1 MAKSIKKAKIPVYD
15 IRSIERGARHNL
27 MVQRFDSYLEE
38 HYEHLHRPHRHSF
51 FHLVLFTGGSGTHTI
66 DFRNYKVKPFQM
78 YFMAPGQVHSWHFDN
93 NIKGYVVHFE
103 ENLFTPF
110 LAHPRYLERFGFLR
124 GNPESV
130 VCNLPEAAHK
140 LMIGL
145 FESLLQETT
154 GETEHHLDMV
164 RIRLLEIFIMAER
177 YCGHKPVKPGAEHKM
192 TLLRSYQ
199 ELIEQHYRDLKL
211 PKQYADLLYITPN
224 HLNALCQDLLG
235 KTAGDLIRD
244 RVLLE
249 SKRLLTNADM
259 TITEIAYD
267 LNFKDNSY
275 FNRFFKKE
283 TGITPD
289 EFRKSFLDS

>member
-1 MAKSIKKAKIPVYD
+1 MNKAKIPVYD
-15 IRSIERGARHNL
+15 ISSIERGARKNL
-27 MVQRFDSYLEE
+27 MVQRFESYLGQ

-51 FHLVLFTGGSGTHTI
+51 FHMVLFTAGSGNHTI
-66 DFRNYKVKPFQM
+66 DFQTYKVKPYQI

-103 ENLFTPF
+103 ENLFTTF
-110 LAHPRYLERFGFLR
+110 LAHANYLERFSFLN
-124 GNPESV
+124 GTIEFS
-130 VCNLPEAAHK
+130 VCNLPTVSHNP
-140 LMIGL
+140 MIRL
-145 FESLLQETT
+145 FESLLEETQ
-154 GETEHHLDMV
+154 GDSEQHLDMI
-164 RIRLLEIFIMAER
+164 RIRLLEIFIRVER
-177 YCGHKPVKPGAEHKM
+177 YWGHKRVNPGARHKM

-199 ELIEQHYRDLKL
+199 DLIEKHYREIRL

-224 HLNALCQDLLG
+224 HLNALCQDMLG

-244 RVLLE
+244 RILLE

-259 TITEIAYD
+259 TITEIAYN

-283 TGITPD
+283 VGSTPD
-289 EFRKSFLDS
+289 EFRTSFLNS

>member
-1 MAKSIKKAKIPVYD
+1 MNKVQIPVYD
-15 IRSIERGARHNL
+15 ISSIERGARKNL
-27 MVQRFDSYLEE
+27 LVQRFDSYLEQ

-51 FHLVLFTGGSGTHTI
+51 FHLVLFTAGSGNHTI
-66 DFRNYKVKPFQM
+66 DFQTYKVKPFQM
-78 YFMAPGQVHSWHFDN
+78 YFMAPGQVHSWHFDK

-103 ENLFTPF
+103 ENLFTAF
-110 LAHPRYLERFGFLR
+110 LAHPKYLERFAFLK
-124 GNPESV
+124 GTIESA
-130 VCNLPEAAHK
+130 VCNLPAAAHNP
-140 LMIGL
+140 MIRI
-145 FESLLQETT
+145 FESLLQESV
-154 GETEHHLDMV
+154 ENSEQNLDMI
-164 RIRLLEIFIMAER
+164 RIRLLEIFINVER
-177 YCGHKPVKPGAEHKM
+177 YCGHKRLNPGAQHKT

-199 ELIEQHYRDLKL
+199 DLIEKHYRDMRL

-244 RVLLE
+244 RILLE

-259 TITEIAYD
+259 TITEIAYN

-283 TGITPD
+283 VGSTPD
-289 EFRKSFLDS
+289 EFRTSFVNS